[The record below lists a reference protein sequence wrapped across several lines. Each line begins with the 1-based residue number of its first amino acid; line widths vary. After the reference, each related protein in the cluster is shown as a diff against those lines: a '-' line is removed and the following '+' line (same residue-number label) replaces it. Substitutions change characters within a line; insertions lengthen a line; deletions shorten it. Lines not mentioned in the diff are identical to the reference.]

1 MNDFLASVAQYT
13 LSLGLPHLMKL
24 FMNQDEVSNRP
35 QVLLLLADFVN
46 AAREPI
52 DQRTGH
58 EGGVPLLPYKDEIL
72 SIVSIGLKSRTSR
85 LPALSLTMGLIT
97 AMGLLTDEELGFIVH
112 IVNETFN
119 SEKMDHDDLW

>member
-1 MNDFLASVAQYT
+1 
-13 LSLGLPHLMKL
+13 MKL

-46 AAREPI
+46 AARETM
-52 DQRTGH
+52 DQAIGH

-72 SIVSIGLKSRTSR
+72 SIVSIGLRSRTSR
-85 LPALSLTMGLIT
+85 LPALSLIMGLIT
-97 AMGLLTDEELGFIVH
+97 ATNLLADEELGFIVH